1 MKERINLKK
10 LVFLL
15 LSCLI
20 LTSCA
25 SPSTNIIDVD
35 TDNVNLGISVG
46 DENNISDT
54 DILIENNDDIIDIPT
69 TDTGTP
75 ENTESEDVKSPE
87 TSGDISEPETPET
100 PDLFQLNIGDMTLSG
115 REVILYGDF
124 SDGLKEELES
134 IMGSYDKNI
143 SVAVYSLDKTKGLI
157 YNGNQEYFSACT
169 IKALWMLYLCKE
181 IDDGNIDKNTIITYE
196 EKHYHDGSGTI
207 RKGSYGDQYTIEQ
220 LINLCLSISDN
231 VAYEM
236 LVQEVIDRNDFY
248 EFLNSLN
255 LNRLYIPTWSLWS
268 SNSIP
273 TDYLIIWEAIYHY
286 LETNTD
292 GAQILKK
299 ACTNTKWNYGS
310 ATVTNFDYSHKSG
323 DNWEPNAAHNDAGII
338 WADTP
343 YLYAIFTNSEGNDY
357 DENVIDEVMT
367 LIHQEFQKTNK

>member
-1 MKERINLKK
+1 MKERINLKR
-10 LVFLL
+10 LIFLL

-25 SPSTNIIDVD
+25 SPSINIIDVD
-35 TDNVNLGISVG
+35 TDNVNLDISVNN
-46 DENNISDT
+46 ENNISDT

-75 ENTESEDVKSPE
+75 ENTESENIKSSE
-87 TSGDISEPETPET
+87 TSEDILEPET
-100 PDLFQLNIGDMTLSG
+100 PDLFQLNIQDMELSG
-115 REVILYGDF
+115 RDVTMYGDF

-134 IMGSYDKNI
+134 IMDSYDKNI

-169 IKALWMLYLCKE
+169 IKAPWMLYLCNE
-181 IDDGNIDKNTIITYE
+181 IDAGNVDKNKEITYE
-196 EKHYHDGSGTI
+196 EKHYHAGSGSI
-207 RKGSYGDQYTIEQ
+207 RKGSYGDTYTIEE

-273 TDYLIIWEAIYHY
+273 TDYLIIWDAIYNY
-286 LETNTD
+286 FQTD
-292 GAQILKK
+292 TEGAQILKQ

-310 ATVTNFDYSHKSG
+310 ATVTNYDYSHKSG

-357 DENVIDEVMT
+357 DEKVIDEVMT